1 MNKEETQVTKWLKA
15 NDAEAYIDKFFSQG
29 FYYVEDIDDKD
40 LKEIVKEPGIQRML
54 ARLVKEKKERP
65 VPPIPT
71 LPAETQLDLS
81 ARELKSP
88 DGISFNLPTAVQV
101 SADGK
106 KVVAPSELRQEE
118 WMVVARNSCLLYGRR
133 MDGREPAVAQFPVLV
148 WRVPGEDRFVRS
160 EHLAAEVKT
169 EVTYTETASNY
180 VSQGFTKFMATAS
193 FPFCSASFSRE
204 HTEKHAASCKNK
216 QLFMTGIWHYPR
228 ARILLQECSAVSPSF
243 VRDIRNALGLAG
255 TGELSEQDL
264 GEVRGKLGLDVTE
277 TTDAQHQN
285 ARQAVSR
292 VARVLLE
299 YGHVVGWNVELGG
312 RLFFLHHRSD
322 NGKSTYQEYKDTT
335 RAAVGIKTTFASG
348 EAGAS
353 HGSGKTS
360 EDEAHQIAETTAFT
374 ALGGD
379 TTLASNPNAWAT
391 TIKDPNLW
399 AVVSIGEAKNTISL
413 LPDLLRSAVE
423 KLWRL
428 YGRGGPLDGRF
439 VEFEAR
445 IPGKCLLALDPPKYQ
460 PIVVETYQKYEP
472 SPGTVWN
479 IVGVLDDSYYL
490 QHKKSGYLL
499 GVDGTALISFPP
511 ETLNGPNC
519 YQAMWRIFPVDPSAV
534 HGGEFAECYFVQNV
548 VTEMLLANN
557 LKLING
563 SVLDADPKAE
573 TSRVLMWDLE
583 PLKGEN
589 YN

>member
-1 MNKEETQVTKWLKA
+1 MKKEETQVTKWLKA
-15 NDAEAYIDKFFSQG
+15 NNAEAYVDEFFSNG
-29 FYYVEDIDDKD
+29 FYYVEDIDDED
-40 LKEIVKEPGIQRML
+40 LKEIIKEPGTRRML

-101 SADGK
+101 SPDGK
-106 KVVAPSELRQEE
+106 KVVAPSELKQEE

-180 VSQGFTKFMATAS
+180 VSQGFTKVTATAS
-193 FPFCSASFSRE
+193 FPFCSASFARE

-216 QLFMTGIWHYPR
+216 QMFMTGIWHYPR

-243 VRDIRNALGLAG
+243 VRDIRNAVGLAG

-264 GEVRGKLGLDVTE
+264 GELRGKLGLEVTE
-277 TTDAQHQN
+277 PTDAQQQN
-285 ARQAVSR
+285 ARQAVNR

-322 NGKSTYQEYKDTT
+322 DGKSSYQEYKDTT
-335 RAAVGIKTTFASG
+335 SAAVGIKTAFARG

-353 HGSGKTS
+353 QGSGKGS
-360 EDEAHQIAETTAFT
+360 EDEAHQIAETAAFT

-379 TTLASNPNAWAT
+379 TTFASNPNAWAA

-399 AVVSIGEAKNTISL
+399 AVVSIDEAKNTISL
-413 LPDLLRSAVE
+413 LPDLLRDAIE
-423 KLWRL
+423 NLWRL
-428 YGRGGPLDGRF
+428 YGRGGPLDGYL
-439 VEFEAR
+439 VELEAR
-445 IPGKCLLALDPPKYQ
+445 IPGKRLLSLDPTNHQ
-460 PIVVETYQKYEP
+460 PIVVETYKQYEP
-472 SPGTVWN
+472 LPGTLWN
-479 IVGVLDDSYYL
+479 IVGRRDDSYCL

-499 GVDGTALISFPP
+499 GVVETALTSFPP
-511 ETLNGPNC
+511 ETLKRTDC
-519 YQAMWRIFPVDPSAV
+519 YQAMWRIFPVDPSAI
-534 HGGEFAECYFVQNV
+534 HGGEFSDCYFVQHV

-557 LKLING
+557 LKLISG

-573 TSRVLMWDLE
+573 TSRVLMWDLD
-583 PLKGEN
+583 PLEGEH
-589 YN
+589 YA